1 MVRPISDLI
10 GRLWVW
16 VRLSRPHFL
25 LGGFLMF
32 GLGAATT
39 GPVDGSD
46 YLIGQ
51 VMVTM
56 AQLTAHYAN
65 EYADVDADRSV
76 EHRTL
81 FSGGSGV
88 LVEGSVPVRSA
99 LWAARLTT
107 AVAVLAAIVIA
118 DASILAAVLGLL
130 ALTVSW
136 AYSMPPVRLLDSGW
150 GELTTSMVVALLV
163 PVIGARVQ
171 VDTLSATIWWSV
183 AILVPLHMA
192 MMLVFEIPDL
202 KSDAAAGKRV
212 LAVRLSRDVTV
223 MVISLLLVFAF
234 AALGMAII
242 VDGISSGSAVAFGGL
257 AAAPLLMG
265 ALARDSHHAMTSSA
279 VGMFVLVSGGL
290 LVGLW

>member
-1 MVRPISDLI
+1 
-10 GRLWVW
+10 
-16 VRLSRPHFL
+16 
-25 LGGFLMF
+25 MF
-32 GLGAATT
+32 GIGAATT

-76 EHRTL
+76 ERRTL

-88 LVEGSVPVRSA
+88 LVEGSLPVRSA

-118 DASILAAVLGLL
+118 DASILVALLG
-130 ALTVSW
+130 LTVSW
-136 AYSMPPVRLLDSGW
+136 AYSMPPVRLLNSGW

-171 VDTLSATIWWSV
+171 IDAVPASIWWSV

-192 MMLVFEIPDL
+192 MMLVLEIPDL
-202 KSDAAAGKRV
+202 KSDATAGKRV
-212 LAVRLSRDVTV
+212 LAVRLGHDVTV
-223 MVISLLLVFAF
+223 IVVSLLLVFAF
-234 AALGMAII
+234 AGLGMAII
-242 VDGISSGSAVAFGGL
+242 VDGLPSGSAVAFAGL

-279 VGMFVLVSGGL
+279 VGMFILVSGGL